1 MINGQIAIIAICPF
15 SYYMYKIFRTYKEN
29 AMSWINIADITYPI
43 GSYYISNNNTPPAE
57 IFEGSWERVEG
68 GLCLTSIGS
77 YTWTSTDLTDSSG
90 AILATTGGSMGAA
103 CQSQLVKC
111 LRMKDIYF
119 LTLAIMVLVNYAAY
133 LKNSVLT
140 TYGSSGRGWNL
151 HNSDECTPAGQ
162 TLGSGAAYIPKHIGV
177 IVWKRI
183 A

>member
-90 AILATTGGSMGAA
+90 AILATTGGSMGGRMSITT
-103 CQSQLVKC
+103 SQMPAHEGHLLSNTGNNGIGKLC
-111 LRMKDIYF
+111 GL
-119 LTLAIMVLVNYAAY
+119 
-133 LKNSVLT
+133 LKKFCS
-140 TYGSSGRGWNL
+140 Y
-151 HNSDECTPAGQ
+151 
-162 TLGSGAAYIPKHIGV
+162 YIWFK
-177 IVWKRI
+177 WSWLEF

>member
-1 MINGQIAIIAICPF
+1 
-15 SYYMYKIFRTYKEN
+15 
-29 AMSWINIADITYPI
+29 MSWINVSNLMYPI
-43 GSYYISNNNTPPAE
+43 GSIYITEDETTSPAE

-68 GLCLTSIGS
+68 GLCLTTIGS

-90 AILATTGGSMGAA
+90 AILATTGGALGGRMSITT
-103 CQSQLVKC
+103 SQMPAHEGHL
-111 LRMKDIYF
+111 LSNTSNNGIG
-119 LTLAIMVLVNYAAY
+119 NYAAY